1 MAEQP
6 DPPSVD
12 PSNPDA
18 DSVEVKTLNEL
29 MNGIY
34 LAVKRAQVEVQRGVE
49 QKLDYYFPKN
59 PHTALREPRTVKI
72 PFPTV
77 DGNKTEIRE
86 IPLFALAP
94 HHDLMIDQVNIRM
107 KVSLLRAL
115 SPDDD
120 TAARKVDIV
129 ATLAGPRT
137 DPDFMAEIEIKLK
150 GIEPVEGIARI
161 NDAIVKRL

>member
-18 DSVEVKTLNEL
+18 NTVEVKTLNEL

-34 LAVKRAQVEVQRGVE
+34 VAVKRAQVEVQRGVD

-59 PHTALREPRTVKI
+59 PHTALREPLLVEI

-77 DGNKTEIRE
+77 DDKTELRK

-115 SPDDD
+115 SPDDG

-129 ATLAGPRT
+129 ATLAGPGA

-150 GIEPVEGIARI
+150 GTEPVEGIARI